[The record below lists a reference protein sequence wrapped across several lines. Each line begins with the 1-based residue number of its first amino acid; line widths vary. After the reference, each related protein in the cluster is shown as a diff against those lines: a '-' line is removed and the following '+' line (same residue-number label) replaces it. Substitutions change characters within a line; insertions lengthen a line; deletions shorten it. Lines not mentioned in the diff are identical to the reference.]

1 MKPDERLSL
10 KVLESHYH
18 WCLENGRDVSW
29 YKKVKKKNNGNR

>member
-1 MKPDERLSL
+1 MKPDERLSW

-29 YKKVKKKNNGNR
+29 YDKIKRKKNV